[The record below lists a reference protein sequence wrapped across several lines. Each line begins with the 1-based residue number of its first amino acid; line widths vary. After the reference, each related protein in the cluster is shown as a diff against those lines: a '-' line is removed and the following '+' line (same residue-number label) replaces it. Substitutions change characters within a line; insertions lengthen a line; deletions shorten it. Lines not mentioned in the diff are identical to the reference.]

1 MYLIIKK
8 SDFGSAGL
16 SFSVA
21 GHDENR
27 SNAIAKK
34 LALDTLNDDKK
45 TYSFHLWSSNHGNLD
60 IDTEPKQNGVKFSN
74 DGVSEKML
82 TGSGANE

>member
-8 SDFGSAGL
+8 VNWGSAGL

-21 GHDENR
+21 SHSVSRDE
-27 SNAIAKK
+27 AIRKL

-45 TYSFHLWSSNHGNLD
+45 KTTYHLWSDANGDLTN
-60 IDTEPKQNGVKFSN
+60 TETKPNGAEQEAGQNV
-74 DGVSEKML
+74 EK
-82 TGSGANE
+82 